1 MAVEKEL
8 KSVVSSLVTTSEQ
21 ASKTTATE
29 AGKVVI
35 CHTPLQVLTIA
46 VHVYLLSNCHKRSFA
61 NEILSKLTT
70 KTTKLHFSKFIH
82 TYMVCAG

>member
-1 MAVEKEL
+1 MYQVAPEYIIIHSTVAVEKEL

-46 VHVYLLSNCHKRSFA
+46 VHVYLLSN
-61 NEILSKLTT
+61 
-70 KTTKLHFSKFIH
+70 
-82 TYMVCAG
+82 